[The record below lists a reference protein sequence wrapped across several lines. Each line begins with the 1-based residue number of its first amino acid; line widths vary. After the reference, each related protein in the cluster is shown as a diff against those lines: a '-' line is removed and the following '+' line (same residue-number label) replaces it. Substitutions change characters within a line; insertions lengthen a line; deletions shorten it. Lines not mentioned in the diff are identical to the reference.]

1 MPSRETRA
9 MERPMLIP
17 ILWIASIS
25 DFAEWF
31 GEIHR
36 RKRYP
41 GMKSRKGIPR
51 IMRRMSLISIR
62 ISGIRR
68 KEYRRQKRMST
79 GYFIVIVLMFFY
91 QIPRMVITL
100 CTMIMIK
107 IIRRL

>member
-31 GEIHR
+31 GEMHKK
-36 RKRYP
+36 KRYP
-41 GMKSRKGIPR
+41 GMKRRKGIPR

-68 KEYRRQKRMST
+68 KEYRRQKRMSI

-91 QIPRMVITL
+91 QISRMVITL